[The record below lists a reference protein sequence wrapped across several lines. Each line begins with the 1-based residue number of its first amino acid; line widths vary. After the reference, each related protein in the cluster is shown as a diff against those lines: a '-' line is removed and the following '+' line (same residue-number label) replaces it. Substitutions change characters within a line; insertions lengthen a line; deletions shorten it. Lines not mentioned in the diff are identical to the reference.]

1 MRRYSGQAGRWRSA
15 QAGLACLG
23 SGQTQVTPPGLR
35 SGGGGRFFLFKA
47 CGREAQ
53 VEANLKHLSRAEP
66 ASSPHHYLQELFLSK
81 EYTHMVKR
89 RNSAEKLVKRS
100 EAGPLSSPAASGG
113 RDLVLL

>member
-1 MRRYSGQAGRWRSA
+1 MALLWAGREVEVGPSWPGVSGITPR
-15 QAGLACLG
+15 G
-23 SGQTQVTPPGLR
+23 SG

-100 EAGPLSSPAASGG
+100 KAGPLSSSAASGG
-113 RDLVLL
+113 CDLVLL